1 MRLRLNLLAVTAS
14 LLAACG
20 GGGAAGPTVVQPP
33 VTTLAPQPSPT
44 PSPSPT
50 ASPCPDGACGNTNA
64 VTRAQLRLY
73 LLMDEQGR
81 LVEPTPDPVK
91 QVLEEPIP
99 VGYTMRLDVTGK
111 DANGDETNGRGQ
123 IQWFYSG
130 EDLIHTNQRSAWQR
144 DITVAKPGTWSVY
157 VVFDGV
163 SSNSITFT
171 FAAR

>member
-1 MRLRLNLLAVTAS
+1 MRQLNLAMGAAF

-44 PSPSPT
+44 PTPSPS
-50 ASPCPDGACGNTNA
+50 SCEHGSCGNNTA

-73 LLMDEQGR
+73 LLMDEKGR
-81 LVEPTPDPVK
+81 LIEPTPDPVK
-91 QVLEEPIP
+91 QVLEQPIP
-99 VGYTMRLDVTGK
+99 VGYVMRLDVTGR
-111 DANGDETNGRGQ
+111 DANGDETDGRGN
-123 IQWFYSG
+123 IEWFYSG
-130 EDLIHTNQRSAWQR
+130 DDLIHTNQRSAWQR
-144 DITVAKPGTWSVY
+144 DITVAKTGTWSVY

-171 FAAR
+171 FSPPE

>member
-1 MRLRLNLLAVTAS
+1 MQRSSCVLAAAAA
-14 LLAACG
+14 LALACG
-20 GGGAAGPTVVQPP
+20 GGASGPTVVQPP

-50 ASPCPDGACGNTNA
+50 ASPCEHGSCGNNTTVA
-64 VTRAQLRLY
+64 RATLALY
-73 LLMDEQGR
+73 LLLDDQGR
-81 LVEPTPDPVK
+81 LVEPTPDPVR

-99 VGYTMRLDVTGK
+99 VGYTMRLDVTGR
-111 DANGDETNGRGQ
+111 DAAGNETDGRGQ
-123 IQWFYSG
+123 IEWVYSG
-130 EDLIHTNQRSAWQR
+130 DDLIHTNRRSAWTR

-171 FAAR
+171 FAPAQ